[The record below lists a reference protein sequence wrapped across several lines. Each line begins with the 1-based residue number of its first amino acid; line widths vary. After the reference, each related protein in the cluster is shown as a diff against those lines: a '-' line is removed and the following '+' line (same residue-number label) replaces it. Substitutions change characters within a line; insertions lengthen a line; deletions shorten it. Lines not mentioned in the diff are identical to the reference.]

1 MTSRLFQ
8 AQGLRISSYND
19 GLCHPGETAFVHK
32 SSTVCPYAG
41 TGTGTGLST
50 GSAAQAAGRL
60 EEARANYE
68 AAARHPTAYYGQ
80 LARASSGWATWYCM
94 SPPNL
99 VGANG
104 PTSRCRCSPTGSR
117 DSLAIR
123 LAHRHTDPL
132 PDCVEFGVADME
144 RIMRAHG
151 VGGAP
156 PNSLF
161 TGLPCSAI
169 LELGRRRQGER
180 A

>member
-1 MTSRLFQ
+1 MRRCLRRTGEDYLGSR
-8 AQGLRISSYND
+8 
-19 GLCHPGETAFVHK
+19 AFGFHK

-41 TGTGTGLST
+41 TGTGLSI

-68 AAARHPTAYYGQ
+68 AAARYPTAYYGQ

-144 RIMRAHG
+144 RIMRAHA

-161 TGLPCSAI
+161 TGLPVPLFWSWVDADKVKAH
-169 LELGRRRQGER
+169 EFQVRGRGKT
-180 A
+180 